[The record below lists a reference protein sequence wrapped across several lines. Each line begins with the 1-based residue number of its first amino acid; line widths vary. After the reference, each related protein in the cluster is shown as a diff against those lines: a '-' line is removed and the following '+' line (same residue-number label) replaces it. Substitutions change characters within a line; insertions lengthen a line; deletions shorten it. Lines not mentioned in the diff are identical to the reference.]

1 VRGSS
6 SKIRSQHTPLPE
18 FRPRLEAL
26 RPEFEAHG
34 ATGKWEF
41 MMTRLAMIEAVA
53 T

>member
-1 VRGSS
+1 VREAGGSGWLV
-6 SKIRSQHTPLPE
+6 RW
-18 FRPRLEAL
+18 AL

-41 MMTRLAMIEAVA
+41 MMTRLAMIEAMA